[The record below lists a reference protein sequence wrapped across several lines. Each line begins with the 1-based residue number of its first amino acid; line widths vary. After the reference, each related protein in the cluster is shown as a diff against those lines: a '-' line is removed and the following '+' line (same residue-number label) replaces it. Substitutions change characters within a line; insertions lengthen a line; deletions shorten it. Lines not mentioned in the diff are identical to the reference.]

1 MSKYDD
7 LARLSED
14 KTESADIW
22 LTLMGLRKPLLLPPY
37 RLFEIYNFYSL

>member
-7 LARLSED
+7 LPRLSD
-14 KTESADIW
+14 KTESTDIW
-22 LTLMGLRKPLLLPPY
+22 LTLMGFRKPPLLPPY

>member
-7 LARLSED
+7 LAKLSED

-22 LTLMGLRKPLLLPPY
+22 LTLMGLRKPPLLPPY